1 MEAKMPTRGAPFYVI
16 DIYLYKCF
24 LRYCFL
30 VVDRT
35 LWKVLVT
42 DVRTDHPSKFTVH
55 ALTTQPQTLSLQHPS
70 LLVLFVVEEPYCGL
84 RLIEYNNHE
93 NYNYCRL
100 NCWGICLWYVI
111 YVGGDVMFK
120 VNIRCH
126 VVNWQW
132 MNVGCWYCRR
142 YDYKRGSFIGLC
154 QYYYLLLELLSSIF
168 LGCLVLI
175 VFDKIWVCFDLDTN
189 LLFGFKW
196 VGVSHLLFVLL
207 SI

>member
-1 MEAKMPTRGAPFYVI
+1 M
-16 DIYLYKCF
+16 
-24 LRYCFL
+24 
-30 VVDRT
+30 
-35 LWKVLVT
+35 T

-154 QYYYLLLELLSSIF
+154 QYCYLLLELLSSIF

-175 VFDKIWVCFDLDTN
+175 VFDKVWVCFDLDKH
-189 LLFGFKW
+189 LLFGFKGW
-196 VGVSHLLFVLL
+196 EFPFTLCFI

>member
-1 MEAKMPTRGAPFYVI
+1 M
-16 DIYLYKCF
+16 
-24 LRYCFL
+24 
-30 VVDRT
+30 
-35 LWKVLVT
+35 T

-126 VVNWQW
+126 VVNWRGW
-132 MNVGCWYCRR
+132 MLVDDTAGDMITNG
-142 YDYKRGSFIGLC
+142 GSFIGL
-154 QYYYLLLELLSSIF
+154 S
-168 LGCLVLI
+168 
-175 VFDKIWVCFDLDTN
+175 
-189 LLFGFKW
+189 
-196 VGVSHLLFVLL
+196 VLL
-207 SI
+207 SVTGATIEYISWVFGTNCLWQSLGVLRFGQAPLIWIQRLGISLHSLFYINLKEHFVPFSLQKIIYK

>member
-24 LRYCFL
+24 FKILFFSSRSDL
-30 VVDRT
+30 MKGTGDWRT
-35 LWKVLVT
+35 NRPPIKH
-42 DVRTDHPSKFTVH
+42 RS

-154 QYYYLLLELLSSIF
+154 QYYYL
-168 LGCLVLI
+168 
-175 VFDKIWVCFDLDTN
+175 
-189 LLFGFKW
+189 
-196 VGVSHLLFVLL
+196 
-207 SI
+207 